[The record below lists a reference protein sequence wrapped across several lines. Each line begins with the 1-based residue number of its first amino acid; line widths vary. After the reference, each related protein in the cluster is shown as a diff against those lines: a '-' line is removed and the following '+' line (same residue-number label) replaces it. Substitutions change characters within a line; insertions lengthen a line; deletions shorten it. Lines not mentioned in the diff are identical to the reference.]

1 MKKNY
6 GEYFSLPNL
15 ISFLRLCLVPV
26 YLYLF
31 LRADSDSDYYVAAA
45 VVLASFFSDFIDGF
59 IARRYNM
66 ITDFGKVLDPVADK
80 LTQAALALSI
90 TFRYSKVKILLIALI
105 IKELLLGLAGL
116 YMLRRGLKMDGAHM
130 HGKISTVIL
139 YATLF
144 VLLVIPVPAPVIN
157 ILIAVC
163 IVAMATSLI
172 LYLKLYYDML
182 NENRLK

>member
-80 LTQAALALSI
+80 LTQVALALSI
-90 TFRYSKVKILLIALI
+90 TFRHPSVKVLLIALI
-105 IKELLLGLAGL
+105 VKELILGFAGL

-144 VLLVIPVPAPVIN
+144 ILLVFPVPASAIK
-157 ILIAVC
+157 IIIAVA
-163 IVAMATSLI
+163 IIAMATSLA

-182 NENRLK
+182 QENRSK